1 MGKHVLTWGWFGFH
15 NLGDDLL
22 LYTFIRNV
30 RTKCP
35 DISLSIAM
43 KEQYDLD
50 ESIVQVNRS
59 YKTLLSAH
67 KYDALVIGPG
77 GIFPENKTIK
87 LLVYLII
94 VTYWKIRHK
103 QILFFG
109 VGISESMNT
118 MHRFLWHRMVKLSGL
133 FLPRSESVMKAIG
146 LQETDFIHSMP
157 DSVFAMQLPLGI
169 KDSAEQ
175 RIGIAVANLTGN
187 DYDNPD
193 YQQQIAIWSNVIA
206 SCINLG
212 KEVDLIAF
220 TKENDDVLIDALG
233 KKHEQVRCIY
243 YSEID
248 SAIDQWSNY
257 EAIIAMRF
265 HSVVLSILSCTP
277 FVPIAYGHKTCNLAE
292 KVGMGKFLLRWSL
305 KNGYFEKENNIDA
318 KDVVDRLQQV
328 LSERKT
334 VIKLLREA
342 SSNLKH
348 SADRAYDELCAYLN
362 G

>member
-1 MGKHVLTWGWFGFH
+1 M
-15 NLGDDLL
+15 

-43 KEQYDLD
+43 QEEYDLE
-50 ESIVQVNRS
+50 ESIIQVNRS
-59 YKTLLSAH
+59 YKTLLSAQ

-77 GIFPENKTIK
+77 GIFPENKTTK

-94 VTYWKIRHK
+94 LTCWKIRHK

-109 VGISESMNT
+109 VGISESMNK
-118 MHRFLWHRMVKLSGL
+118 MHRFLWRRMANLSDL

-146 LQETDFIHSMP
+146 LQEAAFVHSMP
-157 DSVFAMQLPLGI
+157 DSVFAMRLPMGI
-169 KDSAEQ
+169 KDSMEH

-187 DYDNPD
+187 DYDNSD
-193 YQQQIAIWSNVIA
+193 YQLQIEIWSNVIA

-220 TKENDDVLIDALG
+220 TQENDDVLIDALR
-233 KKHEQVRCIY
+233 KKHGQVRCIH
-243 YSEID
+243 YSKID

-277 FVPIAYGHKTCNLAE
+277 FVPIAYGHKTCNLTE
-292 KVGMGKFLLRWSL
+292 KVGMGKFLLKWSL
-305 KNGYFEKENNIDA
+305 KNGYFERENDIDA
-318 KDVVDRLQQV
+318 KDVVDRLQRV
-328 LSERKT
+328 LSERET
-334 VIKLLREA
+334 VIEQLREV
-342 SSNLKH
+342 SSNLRH
-348 SADRAYDELCAYLN
+348 SADRAYNELCTCLN